1 MQEQFSKD
9 VHIRGQEIHLRSSQ
23 DGTPDTQM
31 RANQI
36 FTSSLLD
43 DNILVLRPRL
53 PSSLKQVRSVVN
65 LRGRR
70 LPIHV
75 DLSNELKTVNTEA
88 WSLHVELLGN
98 N

>member
-1 MQEQFSKD
+1 MFISEDKKYIYD
-9 VHIRGQEIHLRSSQ
+9 HLTE

-31 RANQI
+31 RPNQI

-43 DNILVLRPRL
+43 NNILVLRPRL

-65 LRGRR
+65 LRGRL

-75 DLSNELKTVNTEA
+75 DLSNELKTVSTDA